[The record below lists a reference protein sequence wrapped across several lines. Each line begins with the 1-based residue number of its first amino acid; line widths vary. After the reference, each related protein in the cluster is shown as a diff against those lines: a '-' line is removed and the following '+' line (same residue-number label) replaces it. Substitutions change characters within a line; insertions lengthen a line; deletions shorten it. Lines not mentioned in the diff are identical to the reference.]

1 MVIFHSYVSL
11 PEGRRFSL
19 HFAQDAAIQ
28 CEEMWGAINVE
39 IGTDSTRLKGAYPGR
54 CLVLVPLS
62 QLLWARILL
71 QKRLRQSEQPM
82 QNNINSN
89 RAYRLLAKVS
99 FIDSTCTS
107 GTCGQFHPAEQHW
120 LWLLQC
126 TVASCLLWPGKSFG
140 SVRSLYGVRVL
151 MLPRP
156 VAMAQEPHN
165 ASRSPRRRHQQLMSF
180 IEKNPTGRG
189 NHLGHKYAGELD
201 YYYIVAITA
210 PCLYICIASSYDA
223 GKCYQVLCVGFL
235 WATRSSDT
243 NTRRCN
249 DYIYII

>member
-1 MVIFHSYVSL
+1 
-11 PEGRRFSL
+11 
-19 HFAQDAAIQ
+19 
-28 CEEMWGAINVE
+28 MWGAINVE
-39 IGTDSTRLKGAYPGR
+39 IVTDSTRFKGACSWR

-89 RAYRLLAKVS
+89 RAYRLLAEVS

-126 TVASCLLWPGKSFG
+126 TVASCLAWEILRICTESGCWCFPGQSPWHKSLTTL
-140 SVRSLYGVRVL
+140 RE
-151 MLPRP
+151 
-156 VAMAQEPHN
+156 AQ
-165 ASRSPRRRHQQLMSF
+165 
-180 IEKNPTGRG
+180 
-189 NHLGHKYAGELD
+189 
-201 YYYIVAITA
+201 
-210 PCLYICIASSYDA
+210 DA
-223 GKCYQVLCVGFL
+223 GINSSWICRSGPTRFHREEPNKSWKPLGPQVCRWIGLLLHSSDHCPLLVYLHSIIVWCWQVLCVGFL

-243 NTRRCN
+243 NTHTCN
-249 DYIYII
+249 DYNYII